1 VVLSRNILSRRF
13 AFLLILLLCTMLPL
27 TSAVSLSM
35 GSSAAAVSSPP
46 DFPDNEETRKLLEQ
60 TLSSAEIEREILRI
74 TAEQKVLEKKV
85 SLLSKQAAEKEA
97 AIADQQERAGAVI
110 RSYYMGDRDSLL
122 AALLSA
128 KSISRMLALY
138 DYYELIIGQDRDIL
152 NQYEEQYKDM
162 KSTITAS
169 LRSSK
174 ELEELKM
181 ALTEQKT
188 RVAALNEEIEGGIS
202 ASSDPE
208 SMSALLNEFTRYW
221 ENIGIH
227 EVKTYFKALSSA
239 MNHLPQFIQ
248 SKSGML
254 TRKGMT
260 YTLALKE
267 EDLNTFLVSQNEL
280 FKDFAFHFK
289 EGQVTASGTSGGLTL
304 TLTGHYTI
312 ENEPVNG
319 LMFHVDN
326 VVFNGLELPDSTRQ
340 SLEEEFDLGF
350 YPEKIVS
357 LLHATEVE
365 SKKGVLYV
373 KLSIS
378 F

>member
-1 VVLSRNILSRRF
+1 MLSRNILSRRF

-27 TSAVSLSM
+27 TSAASLSM

-46 DFPDNEETRKLLEQ
+46 DFPDNEETRRLLEQ

-138 DYYELIIGQDRDIL
+138 DYYEIIIGQDRDIL
-152 NQYEEQYKDM
+152 DQYEEQYKDM

-174 ELEELKM
+174 ELEELKT

-227 EVKTYFKALSSA
+227 EVRTYFKALSSA
-239 MNHLPQFIQ
+239 MNHLPQFVQ

-280 FKDFAFHFK
+280 FKDFAFHFNK
-289 EGQVTASGTSGGLTL
+289 GQVTASGTSGGLTL

-350 YPEKIVS
+350 YPEKLVS

-365 SKKGVLYV
+365 SKEGVLYV

>member
-1 VVLSRNILSRRF
+1 
-13 AFLLILLLCTMLPL
+13 MLPL
-27 TSAVSLSM
+27 TSAASLSM

-46 DFPDNEETRKLLEQ
+46 DFPDNEETRRLLEQ

-138 DYYELIIGQDRDIL
+138 DYYEIIIGQDRDIL
-152 NQYEEQYKDM
+152 DHYEEQYKDM

-174 ELEELKM
+174 ELEELKT

-239 MNHLPQFIQ
+239 MNHLPQFVQ

-280 FKDFAFHFK
+280 FKDFAFHFNK
-289 EGQVTASGTSGGLTL
+289 GQVTASGTSGGLTL

-365 SKKGVLYV
+365 SKEGVLYV

>member
-1 VVLSRNILSRRF
+1 MLSRNILSLRF

-27 TSAVSLSM
+27 TSAASLSM

-46 DFPDNEETRKLLEQ
+46 DFPDNEETRRLLEQ

-138 DYYELIIGQDRDIL
+138 DYYEIIIGQDHDIL
-152 NQYEEQYKDM
+152 DQYEEQYKDM

-169 LRSSK
+169 LRSSE
-174 ELEELKM
+174 ELEELKA

-188 RVAALNEEIEGGIS
+188 RVATLNEEIEGGIS

-239 MNHLPQFIQ
+239 MNHLPQFVQ

-267 EDLNTFLVSQNEL
+267 EDLNAFLVSQNEL
-280 FKDFAFHFK
+280 FKDFAFHFNK
-289 EGQVTASGTSGGLTL
+289 GQVTASGTSGGLTL

-365 SKKGVLYV
+365 SKEGVLYV

>member
-1 VVLSRNILSRRF
+1 MVLSRNILSRRF

-27 TSAVSLSM
+27 TSAASLSM

-138 DYYELIIGQDRDIL
+138 DYYEIIIGQDRDIL

-174 ELEELKM
+174 ELEELKT

-239 MNHLPQFIQ
+239 MNHLPQFVQ

-267 EDLNTFLVSQNEL
+267 EDLNTFLISQNEL
-280 FKDFAFHFK
+280 FKDFAFHFNK
-289 EGQVTASGTSGGLTL
+289 GQVTASGTSGGLTL

-365 SKKGVLYV
+365 SKEGVLYV

>member
-1 VVLSRNILSRRF
+1 MLSCNILSRRF

-27 TSAVSLSM
+27 TSAASLSM

-85 SLLSKQAAEKEA
+85 SLLSKQAADKEA
-97 AIADQQERAGAVI
+97 AITDQQKRAGAVI

-138 DYYELIIGQDRDIL
+138 DYYEIIIGQDRDIL

-174 ELEELKM
+174 ELEELKT

-239 MNHLPQFIQ
+239 MNHLPQFVQ

-280 FKDFAFHFK
+280 FKDFAFHFNK
-289 EGQVTASGTSGGLTL
+289 GQVTASGTSGGLTL

-365 SKKGVLYV
+365 SKEGVLYV

>member
-1 VVLSRNILSRRF
+1 MLSRNILSRRF

-27 TSAVSLSM
+27 TSAASLSM

-85 SLLSKQAAEKEA
+85 SLLSKQAADKEA
-97 AIADQQERAGAVI
+97 AITDQQKRAGAVI

-138 DYYELIIGQDRDIL
+138 DYYEIIIGQDRDIL

-162 KSTITAS
+162 KSTIKAS

-174 ELEELKM
+174 ELEELKT

-239 MNHLPQFIQ
+239 MNHLPQFVQ

-280 FKDFAFHFK
+280 FKDFAFHFNK
-289 EGQVTASGTSGGLTL
+289 GQVTASGTSGGLTL

-365 SKKGVLYV
+365 SKEGVLYV